1 MPLSWIA
8 LLLLGALLGWLASV
22 VLHSDRA
29 RDVLGL
35 VALGALGALLGALL
49 ITPALAGKL
58 EPTGFSLPGVLL
70 SLLGAFIALGIVAA
84 GPPLGRPPPREKK
97 R

>member
-8 LLLLGALLGWLASV
+8 LILVGALLGWLASV

-35 VALGALGALLGALL
+35 VALGAVGALLGALL

-70 SLLGAFIALGIVAA
+70 SLIGTFLALGIVAA
-84 GPPLGRPPPREKK
+84 ASRIGRR
-97 R
+97 RAR

>member
-8 LLLLGALLGWLASV
+8 LILVGALLGWLASV

-35 VALGALGALLGALL
+35 VALGAVGALLGAML

-70 SLLGAFIALGIVAA
+70 SLIGAFLALGIVAA
-84 GPPLGRPPPREKK
+84 ASRIGRR
-97 R
+97 RAR

>member
-8 LLLLGALLGWLASV
+8 LILLGALLGWLASV
-22 VLHSDRA
+22 ILHSDRP

-35 VALGALGALLGALL
+35 VGLGALGAVLGALL
-49 ITPALAGKL
+49 ITPVLAGKL

-70 SLLGAFIALGIVAA
+70 SVLGAFLALGVVAA
-84 GPPLGRPPPREKK
+84 AGRIGR
-97 R
+97 RRTR

>member
-1 MPLSWIA
+1 MPLSWIT
-8 LLLLGALLGWLASV
+8 LVLVGALLGWLASV

-35 VALGALGALLGALL
+35 VALGAVGALLGALL

-70 SLLGAFIALGIVAA
+70 SLIGAFLALGIVAA
-84 GPPLGRPPPREKK
+84 AGRIGR
-97 R
+97 RRAR

>member
-8 LLLLGALLGWLASV
+8 IVLIGAVLGWLASV
-22 VLHSDRA
+22 ILHRGSA

-35 VALGALGALLGALL
+35 TALGAVGAVLGALL
-49 ITPALAGKL
+49 ITPVLAGKL

-70 SLLGAFIALGIVAA
+70 SLLGAFLALGLVVLAQR
-84 GPPLGRPPPREKK
+84 LGRR
-97 R
+97 RTR

>member
-8 LLLLGALLGWLASV
+8 LILIGALLGWLASV
-22 VLHSDRA
+22 VLRSDRA

-35 VALGALGALLGALL
+35 VALGALGAVLGALL

-70 SLLGAFIALGIVAA
+70 SLLGAFVALGIVAA
-84 GPPLGRPPPREKK
+84 AGRIGR
-97 R
+97 RRTR

>member
-8 LLLLGALLGWLASV
+8 LSLLGALLGWIASV

-29 RDVLGL
+29 RDVFGL

-49 ITPALAGKL
+49 ITPSLAGKL
-58 EPTGFSLPGVLL
+58 ELTGFSLPGVLL
-70 SLLGAFIALGIVAA
+70 SLLGAFIALGLVAA
-84 GPPLGRPPPREKK
+84 AERFGRR
-97 R
+97 RTR

>member
-8 LLLLGALLGWLASV
+8 LVLAGAVLGWLASV
-22 VLHSDRA
+22 ILHGEGA
-29 RDVLGL
+29 AEVLGL
-35 VALGALGALLGALL
+35 VLAGAAGAVLGALLL
-49 ITPALAGKL
+49 TPYLAGKL

-84 GPPLGRPPPREKK
+84 AGRIGR
-97 R
+97 RRTR

>member
-1 MPLSWIA
+1 MPLSWIT
-8 LLLLGALLGWLASV
+8 LILVGALLGWLASV

-35 VALGALGALLGALL
+35 VALGAVGALLGALL

-70 SLLGAFIALGIVAA
+70 SLIGAFLALGIVAA
-84 GPPLGRPPPREKK
+84 AGRIGR
-97 R
+97 RRAR

>member
-1 MPLSWIA
+1 MPLSWIT
-8 LLLLGALLGWLASV
+8 LILVGALLGWLASV
-22 VLHSDRA
+22 VLHSDRP

-35 VALGALGALLGALL
+35 VALGAVGALLGALL

-70 SLLGAFIALGIVAA
+70 SLIGAFLALGIVAA
-84 GPPLGRPPPREKK
+84 ASRIGRR
-97 R
+97 RAR

>member
-8 LLLLGALLGWLASV
+8 LILIGALLGWLASV

-35 VALGALGALLGALL
+35 VALGAVGALLGALL

-70 SLLGAFIALGIVAA
+70 SLIGAFLALGIVAA
-84 GPPLGRPPPREKK
+84 ASRIGRLRA